1 MDYNLTLL
9 FKLDAIL
16 KDLEQYIHL
25 WEEGHGT
32 RKQVDELAIQIVE
45 FEEYYDIYEVR
56 NTYNDHIDHRM
67 TITRYLETEAD
78 KYYNSLMVELHD
90 LIEAIQDDYQ
100 NN

>member
-25 WEEGHGT
+25 WEGGHGT
-32 RKQVDELAIQIVE
+32 RRMVDELAIQIME

-56 NTYNDHIDHRM
+56 NTYNDSTEHRE

-78 KYYNSLMVELHD
+78 KYYNSLMEELHD
-90 LIEAIQDDYQ
+90 LIEAIQDDYEH
-100 NN
+100 N